1 MTRDRLLAAAAV
13 LALVATLL
21 NQRAAAQQS
30 EGAQPA
36 SASESASADTS
47 ASSDQSSSTSD
58 NQSATQ
64 SDTQPSTQ
72 ADTQSS
78 QSSSADNQS
87 NSTGTQSSGQ
97 TDSNSTN
104 QADNQ
109 STATADN
116 QTSASGTASSQTDGA
131 ATSQQDSAA
140 NASGQTDIQE
150 SAPPVPAPTSADTQ
164 NANQPRD
171 SASQFDRSP
180 NRADA
185 SAPGRGDVNAQGR
198 LDSNA
203 QRRLDANARTQTD
216 LRAGIQFGRPTNR
229 GLVIDRVD
237 NNSFFHTS
245 GFRRGDILVSYHGRP
260 IRSEADF
267 RRFVVMYPGQ
277 RVPVVV
283 LRGGQRETIF
293 VEAPDQVAH
302 STNRV
307 IGPAQAGGAYLG
319 VIFDAQARDAAVVL
333 RVNPGSP
340 AEEAGLQAGD
350 LMLALNGQ
358 EVRSYP
364 QAISVIRS
372 MQPGQELEIIV
383 DRARSEQQ
391 IVAVL
396 DAQPAVRTATR
407 PSDDVIIDRQTV
419 PAGVDVEINRENSNR
434 ATGNRRLLDR
444 SRSEDGFGNRRLLP
458 GRRN

>member
-1 MTRDRLLAAAAV
+1 M

-30 EGAQPA
+30 EGAQPT

-245 GFRRGDILVSYHGRP
+245 GFRRGDVLVSFHGRP
-260 IRSEADF
+260 IRNEADF
-267 RRFVVMYPGQ
+267 MRFVVMYPGQ

-364 QAISVIRS
+364 EAISMIRS
-372 MQPGQELEIIV
+372 MQPGQELEIIF